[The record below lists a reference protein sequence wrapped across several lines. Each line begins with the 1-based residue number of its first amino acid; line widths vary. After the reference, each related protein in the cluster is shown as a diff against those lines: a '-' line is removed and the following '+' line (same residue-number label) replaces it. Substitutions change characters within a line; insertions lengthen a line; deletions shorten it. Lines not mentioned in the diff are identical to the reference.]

1 MRRHCHHAGGRRLLR
16 RQRRATAAAGP
27 GNPGATSPKVCS
39 RRPQPALAAAAG
51 LTAIRRRSSGRAL
64 PLKLF
69 GALTRRS
76 TATRQRRAPATP
88 GPPRQRHFR
97 GAPGPCR
104 PLRRAWRRAGASAA
118 PARRGRALGGLTRR
132 STATRQRRAPATP
145 GPPRQR
151 HFRGGPGAC
160 WPMRRAWRR
169 AGASAAGTRHWHL
182 DEAREKKRWLRAK
195 IPANCN
201 SDVCPQPSEVALA
214 PQCRACSART
224 A

>member
-51 LTAIRRRSSGRAL
+51 LTAIRRRSRGRAL

-97 GAPGPCR
+97 GAPG
-104 PLRRAWRRAGASAA
+104 
-118 PARRGRALGGLTRR
+118 
-132 STATRQRRAPATP
+132 
-145 GPPRQR
+145 
-151 HFRGGPGAC
+151 AC

-195 IPANCN
+195 IPEIDNTPGRPL
-201 SDVCPQPSEVALA
+201 SDSSESVSRPTLCDRDRQQTLRQT
-214 PQCRACSART
+214 PDGVRSG
-224 A
+224 

>member
-97 GAPGPCR
+97 GAPG
-104 PLRRAWRRAGASAA
+104 
-118 PARRGRALGGLTRR
+118 
-132 STATRQRRAPATP
+132 
-145 GPPRQR
+145 
-151 HFRGGPGAC
+151 AC

-201 SDVCPQPSEVALA
+201 RVMTVNTVFHPEE
-214 PQCRACSART
+214 QCSGNGLVNLCSTPLRSADMGWPL
-224 A
+224 

>member
-1 MRRHCHHAGGRRLLR
+1 VRRHCHHAGGRRLLR

-27 GNPGATSPKVCS
+27 GNPGGTSPKVFS
-39 RRPQPALAAAAG
+39 RRPQPALVAAAG

-118 PARRGRALGGLTRR
+118 
-132 STATRQRRAPATP
+132 
-145 GPPRQR
+145 
-151 HFRGGPGAC
+151 
-160 WPMRRAWRR
+160 
-169 AGASAAGTRHWHL
+169 GTRHWHL

-195 IPANCN
+195 ITANCN
-201 SDVCPQPSEVALA
+201 RGLLHCRLVGGGRPARHAGINQCAAVAFHVCRQHGRVRAHEPGRRVAD
-214 PQCRACSART
+214 RARGVGRES
-224 A
+224 

>member
-118 PARRGRALGGLTRR
+118 
-132 STATRQRRAPATP
+132 
-145 GPPRQR
+145 
-151 HFRGGPGAC
+151 
-160 WPMRRAWRR
+160 
-169 AGASAAGTRHWHL
+169 GTRHWHL

-201 SDVCPQPSEVALA
+201 RKYCQIHQKTLSKNDWVSKEQS
-214 PQCRACSART
+214 
-224 A
+224 

>member
-97 GAPGPCR
+97 GAPG
-104 PLRRAWRRAGASAA
+104 
-118 PARRGRALGGLTRR
+118 
-132 STATRQRRAPATP
+132 
-145 GPPRQR
+145 
-151 HFRGGPGAC
+151 AC

-195 IPANCN
+195 IPEIDNTN
-201 SDVCPQPSEVALA
+201 SRPRNFYPYYREAAAAINGLRNPFCAIFG
-214 PQCRACSART
+214 
-224 A
+224 

>member
-97 GAPGPCR
+97 GAPG
-104 PLRRAWRRAGASAA
+104 
-118 PARRGRALGGLTRR
+118 
-132 STATRQRRAPATP
+132 
-145 GPPRQR
+145 
-151 HFRGGPGAC
+151 AC

-195 IPANCN
+195 IPEIDN
-201 SDVCPQPSEVALA
+201 SSGLEAYSEADHGPAERCAGAGAGTGCRSFYWRPGFACWTARALPA
-214 PQCRACSART
+214 FSRSPTHRARCQ
-224 A
+224 

>member
-27 GNPGATSPKVCS
+27 GNPGGTSPKVCS

-97 GAPGPCR
+97 GATGPCR

-151 HFRGGPGAC
+151 HFRGAPGAC

-201 SDVCPQPSEVALA
+201 
-214 PQCRACSART
+214 T
-224 A
+224 

>member
-76 TATRQRRAPATP
+76 TATRQPPALATP
-88 GPPRQRHFR
+88 GAPHQKHLQ
-97 GAPGPCR
+97 GAPGPCW

-195 IPANCN
+195 IPEIDN
-201 SDVCPQPSEVALA
+201 SVGF
-214 PQCRACSART
+214 PQCQ
-224 A
+224 